1 MKQIITLLCIL
12 ISITG
17 FAQETCSRIIDKAVP
32 VDTAKFNVTYTL
44 NINRIPTYRITMMTS
59 GLCR

>member
-1 MKQIITLLCIL
+1 MKQIITLLCVL

-32 VDTAKFNVTYTL
+32 VGTA
-44 NINRIPTYRITMMTS
+44 
-59 GLCR
+59 